1 MWQRCWHRVCVV
13 TVPPSVCADTRFA
26 QVADPTSGMYGK
38 HLSASQIGAIIG
50 APETDVRT
58 VSEWLVANGASPNVE
73 LLATG
78 DYLVARFHDKSQA
91 LRVMRTATTAL
102 PALVEIVTRAD
113 PDALSL
119 PADLEVAA
127 AKHAAVRR
135 AQSTQSPVST
145 SSMRSFKPSPL
156 AFGDPNSQRQAYGI
170 PTSERGSSPKN
181 RQMVWGPGTC
191 TYLVLLGHAGCGG
204 TVPRVWV
211 AHTARGRL
219 YQTGSWTAICRA
231 STLT

>member
-1 MWQRCWHRVCVV
+1 MVRLPACHRDDKIVLDFRLGTILFRPQNHSRRFDFGHSMLPVDRDFTTIQTIV
-13 TVPPSVCADTRFA
+13 DVWYNPWLHAPIYGVPKVN
-26 QVADPTSGMYGK
+26 
-38 HLSASQIGAIIG
+38 
-50 APETDVRT
+50 ETDVRT

-127 AKHAAVRR
+127 AKPVR
-135 AQSTQSPVST
+135 Q
-145 SSMRSFKPSPL
+145 
-156 AFGDPNSQRQAYGI
+156 QA
-170 PTSERGSSPKN
+170 
-181 RQMVWGPGTC
+181 
-191 TYLVLLGHAGCGG
+191 GHAG
-204 TVPRVWV
+204 
-211 AHTARGRL
+211 ARHLG
-219 YQTGSWTAICRA
+219 
-231 STLT
+231 